1 MIRKILLAFD
11 GSEPSRKALS
21 FAMDLARNHNAE
33 LAVLTVAEVPQ
44 LPEDVETTAILEQS
58 QAAHQKLL
66 ESVGDEL
73 RSSGRQASLHLAVG
87 HPAHQILGEASQL
100 GVDVIVLGHRGRGL
114 LDRWRLGSVTHRV
127 ISYAECAV
135 TVVR

>member
-1 MIRKILLAFD
+1 VIRKILLAFD

-73 RSSGRQASLHLAVG
+73 RSSGLQASLHLAVG
-87 HPAHQILGEASQL
+87 HPAHQILGEASRL
-100 GVDVIVLGHRGRGL
+100 GVDVLVLGHRGRGL